1 MAWWEILL
9 GAAFLGVT
17 CAAGY
22 WTALWK
28 GRPQNRIAWAVAGVV
43 FAVLLPLLLLFR
55 NGPEEKR
62 VRRPFIIP
70 LIVVA
75 NLLVVLQVAAFLLVL
90 AYQGTTGLPLCNS
103 QAAHDGAKAAFANGP
118 AARRTGI
125 VIEGIFQVQEA
136 SASDVERRCI
146 GMAFLNSGSERPV
159 AYSLKLREGQ
169 MFIEVEV
176 R

>member
-1 MAWWEILL
+1 MAWWEILVA
-9 GAAFLGVT
+9 AAFLGVT
-17 CAAGY
+17 SAAGY

-28 GRPQNRIAWAVAGVV
+28 GRPQNRIAWAVGGALL
-43 FAVLLPLLLLFR
+43 AILLPLFLMFR
-55 NGPEEKR
+55 SGPEEKR
-62 VRRPFIIP
+62 VRRPFVIP

-75 NLLVVLQVAAFLLVL
+75 NVLVILQVAAFLFVL

-103 QAAHDGAKAAFANGP
+103 QAAHDQAKAAFANSP
-118 AARRTGI
+118 VARRTGI
-125 VIEGIFQVQEA
+125 AIEGIFQVQEA
-136 SASDVERRCI
+136 FASDVERRCV
-146 GMAFLNSGSERPV
+146 GTAFLNNGSEREV